1 MTVGIQGGKG
11 SFNEQAMQALQE
23 RGDIEAEASPH
34 YLYTTQ
40 ATLKAVEDRSVEY
53 GLLAIYNSKS
63 QLVAES
69 SAVIG
74 HFLFDVV
81 TSITIPIQH
90 HMMMRPDK
98 DVKDI
103 SSIMGH
109 EEAFAQCT
117 NSLKKRFPELK
128 TNSGEGNLK
137 DGAGVARALKD
148 GQLPPTTAVLGSEVI
163 ATTFDL
169 KVVASNLADDPHNTT
184 TFLLVKNFQTS

>member
-1 MTVGIQGGKG
+1 MSKQCKR
-11 SFNEQAMQALQE
+11 FKK
-23 RGDIEAEASPH
+23 RGDVEVAASPR
-34 YLYTTQ
+34 YLFTTQ

-53 GLLAIYNSKS
+53 GLFAIYNSKS
-63 QLVAES
+63 QLVEES
-69 SAVIG
+69 AAVIG
-74 HFLFDVV
+74 HYHFDVI

-90 HMMMRPDK
+90 HMMMRPGK

-103 SSIMGH
+103 SSLMGH

-117 NSLKKRFPELK
+117 KSLKKHFPELK

-163 ATTFDL
+163 ATAFNL
-169 KVVASNLADDPHNTT
+169 KVVATNLADDPHNTT
-184 TFLLVKNFQTS
+184 TFLLVRSHCTF